1 MIQRLR
7 RHRARPERAT
17 ALAGLL
23 ASEAESLG
31 RLRKRLGGAGRAWSA
46 CCPEALAGLTAPVG
60 LSGGVLRVAAR
71 DASARYRVD
80 RWLRG
85 GGLSDLR
92 RASSAP
98 ISRVRVEIG
107 AAGGVS

>member
-17 ALAGLL
+17 ALGGLL
-23 ASEAESLG
+23 ASEAETLG
-31 RLRKRLGGAGRAWSA
+31 RLRKRLGGAGRAWAA
-46 CCPEALAGLTAPVG
+46 CCPESLAGLTTPVG

-85 GGLSDLR
+85 GGLSALR

-107 AAGGVS
+107 ATGGVS